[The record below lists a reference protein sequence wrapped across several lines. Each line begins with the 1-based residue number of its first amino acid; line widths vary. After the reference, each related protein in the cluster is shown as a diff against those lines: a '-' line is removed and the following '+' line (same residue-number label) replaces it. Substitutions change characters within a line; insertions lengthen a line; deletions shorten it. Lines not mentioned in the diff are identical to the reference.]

1 MSTGQS
7 NETVSELHFK
17 VSATWTLPDRMGFYI
32 ETDAAGV
39 HDRRVTDLVRSCLI
53 EVELILCQ
61 RFTTHRAFALKLKQL
76 PGSRPLS
83 VFMRSLR
90 SPSVVHL
97 FQKADVGQHA
107 TKASD
112 SLQVLALLQNEADT
126 STAFRIGVEPW
137 GIPNDCGGRA
147 RPTWF
152 RDFCAPRPISPV
164 FFLLNDSPISTSSCF
179 MVELGAMR
187 GLIRLYLIQTSMFA
201 TQVYS
206 QQIREV
212 ELLASR

>member
-1 MSTGQS
+1 
-7 NETVSELHFK
+7 
-17 VSATWTLPDRMGFYI
+17 
-32 ETDAAGV
+32 
-39 HDRRVTDLVRSCLI
+39 
-53 EVELILCQ
+53 
-61 RFTTHRAFALKLKQL
+61 
-76 PGSRPLS
+76 
-83 VFMRSLR
+83 MRSLR

-187 GLIRLYLIQTSMFA
+187 GLIHLIFNPDIYVRNPGLLPTDSGGGTSRQSVRSRVQTGSPPGAGRSSEFDDNWIRPPGQWRCICPTVEMLSAQRLCV
-201 TQVYS
+201 TQ
-206 QQIREV
+206 ITAAHTGLNGWR
-212 ELLASR
+212 